1 MVGYKH
7 LGKWQ
12 RSNRFLPGWLRRP
25 SHWNQ
30 SLIIHAF
37 RAVLCGKMRKPCSP
51 GEKLWPTQRGPVQWI
66 K

>member
-25 SHWNQ
+25 SMPLK
-30 SLIIHAF
+30 S
-37 RAVLCGKMRKPCSP
+37 KPYYTC
-51 GEKLWPTQRGPVQWI
+51 I
-66 K
+66 